1 MNFRTHG
8 REEYI
13 AVLLFGRGTPHAHTL
28 YRVFV
33 FKLRYQRL
41 KPFIFIGYSLKLESA
56 TVRLFYIYLDQ
67 LSLKSQRPT
76 CTDEAA
82 GRKQVELEKERQ
94 ADTARTDL
102 RDIDFATNL
111 NGPISGTSSAPFA
124 RNELEADMWRNYST
138 M

>member
-1 MNFRTHG
+1 MCGIRLHELQIKSPPSSAEFSG
-8 REEYI
+8 
-13 AVLLFGRGTPHAHTL
+13 GTPIPDTL
-28 YRVFV
+28 RH
-33 FKLRYQRL
+33 
-41 KPFIFIGYSLKLESA
+41 SE
-56 TVRLFYIYLDQ
+56 YIYLDQ

-82 GRKQVELEKERQ
+82 GRKQAELEKERQ